1 VQKLAG
7 VEMMTM
13 KMVEEVV
20 AEEDLEAAVAAI
32 MTMMIAIP

>member
-7 VEMMTM
+7 VEMMT

-20 AEEDLEAAVAAI
+20 EAEDLEAAAAAI
-32 MTMMIAIP
+32 MTTMIAIP